1 MYKLQLI
8 RPFDGGLVVLYALT
22 LIVFLC
28 DVMATKKKNDVWFF
42 FQNVSMH
49 LEHFLYLSNLGK
61 RCKSWNWKNEV
72 SIFENTYTIPNESLS
87 KNSPRSLI
95 LWFSL
100 IKKEQRVP
108 LEELLIFLTFAI
120 PFTFT
125 VFVTTETRK
134 ILNSFL
140 GIQIVATEACCMED

>member
-1 MYKLQLI
+1 
-8 RPFDGGLVVLYALT
+8 LT
-22 LIVFLC
+22 
-28 DVMATKKKNDVWFF
+28 
-42 FQNVSMH
+42 
-49 LEHFLYLSNLGK
+49 Y
-61 RCKSWNWKNEV
+61 RKNEV
-72 SIFENTYTIPNESLS
+72 SIFENTYTIPNESLN

>member
-1 MYKLQLI
+1 MYKLQLN

-61 RCKSWNWKNEV
+61 TLQKLE
-72 SIFENTYTIPNESLS
+72 L
-87 KNSPRSLI
+87 
-95 LWFSL
+95 
-100 IKKEQRVP
+100 KEWG
-108 LEELLIFLTFAI
+108 FYFC
-120 PFTFT
+120 F
-125 VFVTTETRK
+125 K
-134 ILNSFL
+134 
-140 GIQIVATEACCMED
+140 